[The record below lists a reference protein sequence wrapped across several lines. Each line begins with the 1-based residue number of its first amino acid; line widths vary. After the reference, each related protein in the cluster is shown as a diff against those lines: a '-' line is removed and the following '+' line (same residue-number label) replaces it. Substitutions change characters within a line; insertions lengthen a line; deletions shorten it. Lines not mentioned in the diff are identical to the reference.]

1 MQNTLY
7 KEWLFVIRFD
17 LKLRTAPD
25 RSHISY
31 SFLLGCVSL
40 KLCRAHQIEIG
51 GVLFSVL
58 ETVNF
63 GVKLT

>member
-40 KLCRAHQIEIG
+40 KLCRAHQIENRG
-51 GVLFSVL
+51 GALFCS
-58 ETVNF
+58 
-63 GVKLT
+63 